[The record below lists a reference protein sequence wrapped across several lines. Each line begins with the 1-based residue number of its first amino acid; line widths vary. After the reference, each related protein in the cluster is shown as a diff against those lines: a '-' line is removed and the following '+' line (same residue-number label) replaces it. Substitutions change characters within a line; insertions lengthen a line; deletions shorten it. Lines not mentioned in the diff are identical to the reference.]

1 MSFLV
6 DETYTTAESY
16 VFVQEDGER
25 SIIMASGATSMING
39 ETAIKNFRELSIFSI
54 FFVFAS
60 VSFISLFVYKFFIVF
75 FYLFFG
81 RLL

>member
-1 MSFLV
+1 MSFSV

-39 ETAIKNFRELSIFSI
+39 ETGIKNFRELSIFSI

-81 RLL
+81 RLF